1 MLPKVF
7 GKFVVF
13 ALFGVVYGRA
23 CKCTWYLYLCADG
36 CMHMCLPSRPE
47 IYVICLP
54 LLLST
59 RTRSS
64 KIQLDGQAS
73 KHQGSSCLGLPS
85 SGFQVQ
91 ARFLCGWLGIWTQVL
106 SLAQQALDWLN
117 HFPSPLIFFLYS
129 FIIHIIESFHDHT
142 PTSNLKG
149 YIIINLLRKSNSLL
163 KIKRNYRVTQSST
176 PVLRLLWIDLCF
188 AT

>member
-91 ARFLCGWLGIWTQVL
+91 ARFFMWVVGDLNSGPQPCTASPWLTEPLPQP
-106 SLAQQALDWLN
+106 LN
-117 HFPSPLIFFLYS
+117 FLLIFLYYS
-129 FIIHIIESFHDHT
+129 HNWKLSWSHTCIQSKRIH
-142 PTSNLKG
+142 
-149 YIIINLLRKSNSLL
+149 
-163 KIKRNYRVTQSST
+163 NYQFT
-176 PVLRLLWIDLCF
+176 
-188 AT
+188 